1 MNLQQRGH
9 IDKMLVSEKVVLVLE
24 TMNVTKPLRKQPV
37 HLLDKFSSP
46 GNLAHISIER
56 LHGLLETEWC
66 NQEECLPPTR
76 YSLDALTGPKIFSTL
91 NLMSSDACARQGLK

>member
-46 GNLAHISIER
+46 GNLAHIRIER
-56 LHGLLETEWC
+56 LHGLLET
-66 NQEECLPPTR
+66 TR